1 MKLLVVEDEVRLC
14 DNIAR
19 HLLKEGYAV
28 EKSYSGLEAMDHI
41 RSYEYDAIILD
52 IMLPGTD
59 GLTILAHMRSQGN
72 RTPVILLTAMDT
84 VNDRIRG
91 LDSGADDY
99 LTKPFSLEELSARIR
114 ALIRRQSVGQ
124 TTFELKA
131 GPLVLNTKART
142 AERDGK
148 TIQLTAKEYS
158 ILEYLLHNKG
168 VVVTREKLMHHIW
181 NNDYELQSNIID
193 VYIRTLRRKIDDGHD
208 EKIIHTLRGIGY
220 IIRNEETVSS

>member
-1 MKLLVVEDEVRLC
+1 M
-14 DNIAR
+14 
-19 HLLKEGYAV
+19 
-28 EKSYSGLEAMDHI
+28 
-41 RSYEYDAIILD
+41 
-52 IMLPGTD
+52 
-59 GLTILAHMRSQGN
+59 
-72 RTPVILLTAMDT
+72 
-84 VNDRIRG
+84 
-91 LDSGADDY
+91 
-99 LTKPFSLEELSARIR
+99 
-114 ALIRRQSVGQ
+114 
-124 TTFELKA
+124 
-131 GPLVLNTKART
+131 LNTKART